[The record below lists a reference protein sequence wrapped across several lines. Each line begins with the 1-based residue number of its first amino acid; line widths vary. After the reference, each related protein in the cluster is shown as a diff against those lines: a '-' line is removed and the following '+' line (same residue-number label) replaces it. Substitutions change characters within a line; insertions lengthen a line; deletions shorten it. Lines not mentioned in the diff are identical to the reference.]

1 MPPLDLERDRVRTPW
16 GWLSGFAWFLLA
28 WPLLSLLAI
37 DQLDLSDWRSLL
49 PATLGPAAVGLCL
62 LGVERLLD
70 RVLGARMA
78 RAGQVPPSIL
88 RDLSNVGLCLAILLA
103 VNVGLVVAF
112 EDDGLGRLAS
122 AGAGRVAVIILAAS
136 LGAALVLRGLHRWR
150 HGPARRVDLGE
161 GWDAAP
167 NVLRLF
173 GYLALIPT
181 LFVCTVMI
189 DYTLRS
195 RPDFGVAAWVGLPI
209 VLFVGLRSAMA
220 RSPRYWAR
228 SPWEAWLR
236 EQSLAWPWAL
246 LALVLAIA
254 TALLFVLAPFLMPDD
269 EITKVGRILV
279 GVLLGPIGLLV
290 IFVALRWLW
299 RGLPMLTR
307 RLRVAGRLAR
317 DPTAIARWQAGE
329 SFRPLGWNEPGVAV
343 WLRDGR
349 AAVFV
354 NGEHDEPLARW
365 LEENA
370 ASARVVS

>member
-1 MPPLDLERDRVRTPW
+1 MAPPELERDHVRTPW

-28 WPLLSLLAI
+28 WPVLSLLAI
-37 DQLDLSDWRSLL
+37 DQLDLTDWRSIL

-70 RVLGARMA
+70 RLLGARLA
-78 RAGQVPPSIL
+78 RAGQVPPGLL

-103 VNVGLVVAF
+103 VDVGLVVAF
-112 EDDGLGRLAS
+112 EDDGLGRLAA
-122 AGAGRVAVIILAAS
+122 AGAGRVAVIILATS
-136 LGAALVLRGLHRWR
+136 LGAALVLRVLHRLR
-150 HGPARRVDLGE
+150 LGPARRVDLGE

-195 RPDFGVAAWVGLPI
+195 RPDFGLAAWIGLP
-209 VLFVGLRSAMA
+209 VLLLGLRSAMA
-220 RSPRYWAR
+220 RSPRYWAK

-236 EQSLAWPWAL
+236 QQSLGWPWW
-246 LALVLAIA
+246 LVGFVVAVA
-254 TALLFVLAPFLMPDD
+254 TALLFVLAPFMMPDD
-269 EITKVGRILV
+269 EITLVGRILV

-299 RGLPMLTR
+299 RDTPVFAR
-307 RLRVAGRLAR
+307 RLRVASRLAR
-317 DPTAIARWQAGE
+317 DPTAIARWQVGE
-329 SFRPLGWNEPGVAV
+329 RFVPLGWNEPGVAV
-343 WLRDGR
+343 WLQSGGV
-349 AAVFV
+349 AVFGI
-354 NGEHDEPLARW
+354 GEGPLVRW
-365 LEENA
+365 LEA
-370 ASARVVS
+370 HAGQARAEP